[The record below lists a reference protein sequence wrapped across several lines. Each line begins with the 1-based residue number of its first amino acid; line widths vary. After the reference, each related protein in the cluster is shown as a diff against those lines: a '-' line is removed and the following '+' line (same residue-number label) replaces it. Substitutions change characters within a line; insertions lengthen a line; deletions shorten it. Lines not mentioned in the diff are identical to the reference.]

1 MTKIPRI
8 SSALK
13 SVDLEQNPPPLIIGE
28 RVNSQGSRK
37 AKEMVLKDD
46 FEGLLNLAR
55 SQVEE
60 GAHCLDICVATTERS
75 DELDFMCKLVKRLSL
90 EIDAPLVIDSTDPK
104 VVEAAIRQ
112 IPGRPVINS
121 INLEGDGSRF
131 HLLSPIM
138 VKYGV
143 PAIAM
148 CIGPNGMAKT
158 PKEKLETARLLFE
171 TGKKYGLQPW
181 QYIFDVLTF
190 TLATGQEE
198 FLDSAKNTLEGIKL
212 VKENLPGCFT
222 TLGLSNVSFGLP
234 PRARKIINS
243 VFLYHAIKAGLDSV
257 IINPKDIIAYTD
269 ISQQERK
276 LAENLIFNLRNTALS
291 ELISYYENE
300 LNNAN
305 QALTS
310 SSSSSSKAAKR
321 SNGISTLDVDPNW
334 NFDKKCYYRI
344 VNRLREGIEQDV
356 LGAILDNVKEN
367 NIKNKNTT
375 TASSSSSSSSSNK
388 KIVSSSSSSSSPPPP
403 SAPPN
408 RKIDSDLS
416 FSEILSLLSKEELH
430 NAAVKTLNETLLPA
444 MKEVGDKFGAG
455 EIILPFVL
463 KSAECMKAA
472 VAELEKYLIKQ
483 KDVSKG
489 KIVLCTVYG
498 DVHDIGKNLV
508 KTILTNNGYSVYDLG
523 KQVPLQTILNKISE
537 VDANAVGLSAL
548 LVSTSKQMQI
558 FVEYAR
564 EHNIQIPILCGGAAI
579 NSNYIN
585 RIAKDGGIYESG
597 VFYCK
602 TAFDGLNVMN
612 KLMSNE
618 RNQFISKWRERVE
631 LWKEFKPSS
640 MNVSQT
646 SKHSGI
652 KPVVSPPV
660 PPTLKRQIRLG
671 PENINLKEVW
681 DFINKKSLFT
691 LSWSF
696 RGKAAL
702 GLAEESEKLLAE
714 WKKRVIDDELFS
726 PRVVYG
732 YFPCHNKN
740 NKLVVESPN
749 GGEVIF
755 DFPRSTK
762 GRNLC
767 LTDYFGE
774 NDIVAFQ
781 SVTVGSKVS
790 HIIEKWNEDNRYTDA
805 YYLHGLAVETAEALA
820 DWTNSLIR
828 KELKI
833 DPKRGLRYSWGYP
846 SCPDI
851 TQHRLVWQLLDPS
864 KSDMTLTEAGQII
877 PDHST
882 AAIFI
887 HHPEAEYFTL

>member
-1 MTKIPRI
+1 MAKIPRI
-8 SSALK
+8 SSALRAFDIK
-13 SVDLEQNPPPLIIGE
+13 QNPPPLIIGE

-46 FEGLLNLAR
+46 FEGLVNLAR
-55 SQVEE
+55 TQVEE

-75 DELDFMCKLVKRLSL
+75 DELDFMCKLVKRLCL
-90 EIDAPLVIDSTDPK
+90 EIEAPLVIDSTDPK
-104 VVEAAIRQ
+104 VIESAIRQ
-112 IPGRPVINS
+112 IPGKPIINS

-131 HLLSPIM
+131 HSLAPLM

-158 PKEKLETARLLFE
+158 SKEKLETAQLLFE
-171 TGKKYGLQPW
+171 TGKKYGIQPW
-181 QYIFDVLTF
+181 QFIFDVLTF

-212 VKENLPGCFT
+212 VKENLPECFT

-234 PRARKIINS
+234 IRARKIINS

-269 ISQQERK
+269 ISEEERK

-291 ELISYYENE
+291 ELISYYEKNE
-300 LNNAN
+300 TNAN
-305 QALTS
+305 QITKGSNAL
-310 SSSSSSKAAKR
+310 SK
-321 SNGISTLDVDPNW
+321 LDIDPTW
-334 NFDKKCYYRI
+334 KFDKKCYYRI
-344 VNRLREGIEQDV
+344 VNRLREGIEHDV
-356 LGAILDNVKEN
+356 LGAILDNVKN
-367 NIKNKNTT
+367 NKNITATNKEIELSTT
-375 TASSSSSSSSSNK
+375 SSSSSKELKSL
-388 KIVSSSSSSSSPPPP
+388 
-403 SAPPN
+403 
-408 RKIDSDLS
+408 SDILTLS
-416 FSEILSLLSKEELH
+416 SKEELH
-430 NAAVKTLNETLLPA
+430 EAAVKTLNETLLPA

-523 KQVPLQTILNKISE
+523 KQVPLQTIVNKISE
-537 VDANAVGLSAL
+537 VNANAVGLSAL

-558 FVEYAR
+558 FVEYAK
-564 EHNIQIPILCGGAAI
+564 EHNMQIPILCGGAAI

-585 RIAKDGGIYESG
+585 RIAKDEGVYESG

-618 RNQFISKWRERVE
+618 RDQYISKWKEKVE
-631 LWKEFKPSS
+631 LWKEFKPASL
-640 MNVSQT
+640 NVSQV

-652 KPVVSPPV
+652 KPMLSPPI
-660 PPTLKRQIRLG
+660 PPHTNLQIRLG
-671 PENINLKEVW
+671 PEKIKLEEVW
-681 DFINKKSLFT
+681 NFLNKKSLFT

-696 RGKAAL
+696 RGKAAS
-702 GLAEESEKLLAE
+702 GLSEESEKLLIE
-714 WKKRVIDDELFS
+714 WKKRVIDDNLFS
-726 PRVVYG
+726 PQVVYG
-732 YFPCHNKN
+732 YFHCHNRD
-740 NKLVVESPN
+740 NKLVVDSPK
-749 GGEVIF
+749 GKEVIF

-781 SVTVGSKVS
+781 SVTVGNKTSR
-790 HIIEKWNEDNRYTDA
+790 IIEKWNEEENKYTDA

-828 KELKI
+828 KELEI

-851 TQHRLVWQLLDPS
+851 TQHKLVWELLDPT

-887 HHPEAEYFTL
+887 HHPDAEYFTL